1 VTDTPTYTPTA
12 TPTDIFGDV
21 PSGHWAYDNIN
32 ALYEAGYVAGCSA
45 EPRLYC
51 PERILTRAESSVFVL
66 RGEYGT
72 IPDPPYTPPDTPTF
86 VDVSKSYWGYGWI
99 ESLWEDEFTAG
110 CWTDP
115 LMYCPLSQHTR
126 AEGSVFFLRVKNGV
140 SYEPPPADLI
150 FEDVDPEDWFV
161 DWVEAAYEEGI
172 LPACQDDPLL
182 FCPEDEL
189 DRAWAAYMMVQA
201 KGGLPLPP

>member
-1 VTDTPTYTPTA
+1 
-12 TPTDIFGDV
+12 V
-21 PSGHWAYDNIN
+21 PPSHWAYDYIN
-32 ALYEAGYVAGCSA
+32 QLYEAGYVAGCSA

-51 PERILTRAESSVFVL
+51 PERILNRAESSVFVL

-72 IPDPPYTPPDTPTF
+72 IPDPPYSPPDTPTF
-86 VDVSKSYWGYGWI
+86 VDVFKSYWGYGWI
-99 ESLWEDEFTAG
+99 ESLWKDGFTAG

-115 LMYCPLSQHTR
+115 LMYCPLSKHTR

-140 SYEPPPADLI
+140 AYEPPPADLI
-150 FEDVDPEDWFV
+150 FDDVDLEDWYV

-172 LPACQDDPLL
+172 LPACQDDPLR

-201 KGGLPLPP
+201 KGGLPLP